1 MNDFSDYVST
11 RAPVKGATPF
21 SLNFSTCLVV
31 STRAPVKGATFAERM
46 NDFSGYVSTRAPVKG
61 ATGTYLSVRS
71 HTFYVSTRAPV
82 KGATAIIKTAVFS
95 RRYIS

>member
-61 ATGTYLSVRS
+61 ATFTFRFLSGKLYSFNSRS
-71 HTFYVSTRAPV
+71 REGSDHT
-82 KGATAIIKTAVFS
+82 I
-95 RRYIS
+95 